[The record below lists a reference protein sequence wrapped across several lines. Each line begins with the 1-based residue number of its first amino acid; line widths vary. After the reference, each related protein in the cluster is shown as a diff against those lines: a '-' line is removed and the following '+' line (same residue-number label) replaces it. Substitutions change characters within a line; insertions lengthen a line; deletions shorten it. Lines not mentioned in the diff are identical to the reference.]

1 VVKKDS
7 GSSAATIVGDFQGR
21 GQLGVEVG
29 RREGEFIGEH
39 SPVYNVGGDQQRSDS
54 NRGAL
59 N

>member
-1 VVKKDS
+1 
-7 GSSAATIVGDFQGR
+7 VGDFQGR

-59 N
+59 NLYVQDQDH

>member
-1 VVKKDS
+1 LWEIS
-7 GSSAATIVGDFQGR
+7 NGC
-21 GQLGVEVG
+21 GQLDEEVG

-59 N
+59 NLYVQDQDH